1 MNPRPLPGGRAPSIE
16 TERLVLRAHRP
27 ADLPDCAAMWGDP
40 AVARYIGGRPFT
52 REQTWHKML
61 RYAGLWSLLGYGYW
75 AIEEKATR
83 RFAGELGFADF
94 KRDIDPSFADV
105 PEIGWALGVF
115 AQHRGF
121 ASEAVRAAVAWS
133 DASIAAAR
141 TMALIAPDNAASIRI
156 ANANGYSEIGRFSYA
171 GAAVA
176 VFGRPAGP
184 GASVLS
190 RGLPGE

>member
-1 MNPRPLPGGRAPSIE
+1 VEASKPGFGARGPSIE

-27 ADLPDCAAMWGDP
+27 ADLPDCAALWGDP
-40 AVARYIGGRPFT
+40 AVTRYIGGRPFT
-52 REQTWHKML
+52 REQTWHKIL
-61 RYAGLWSLLGYGYW
+61 RYAGLWSVLGYGYW

-105 PEIGWALGVF
+105 PEIGWALAVF

-133 DASIAAAR
+133 DAEIAAAR

-156 ANANGYSEIGRFSYA
+156 ASANGYRKIGTLSLA

-176 VFGRPAGP
+176 VFGRPAGLR
-184 GASVLS
+184 ASA
-190 RGLPGE
+190 LPLEKLT

>member
-1 MNPRPLPGGRAPSIE
+1 
-16 TERLVLRAHRP
+16 
-27 ADLPDCAAMWGDP
+27 
-40 AVARYIGGRPFT
+40 
-52 REQTWHKML
+52 ML

-75 AIEEKATR
+75 AIEEKAAR

-105 PEIGWALGVF
+105 PEIGWALAAF

-133 DASIAAAR
+133 DVHIAAVR

-156 ANANGYSEIGRFSYA
+156 ANANGYREIGPLNYA

-184 GASVLS
+184 GASAPP